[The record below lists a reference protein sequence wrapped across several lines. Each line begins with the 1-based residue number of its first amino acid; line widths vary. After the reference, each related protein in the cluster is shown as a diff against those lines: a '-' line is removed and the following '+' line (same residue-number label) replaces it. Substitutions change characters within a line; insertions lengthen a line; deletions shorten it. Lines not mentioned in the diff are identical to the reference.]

1 MSSEAVKPPYKL
13 RQVLICTNVRDPS
26 LNRASC
32 GANGGGAL
40 RERLKAAVKAAGR
53 KADVMV
59 TGTSC
64 MGYCPATACTI
75 AIIPDNEWML
85 MEVTPEEEQG
95 LLERVLEGPHAV
107 VVPPPDTD

>member
-1 MSSEAVKPPYKL
+1 MPFQPVKPPYKT

-32 GANGGGAL
+32 GANGGVAL
-40 RERLKAAVKAAGR
+40 RERLKASVKAAGR

-64 MGYCPATACTI
+64 LGHCPANGCTVGI
-75 AIIPDNEWML
+75 VPENEWLL
-85 MEVTPEEEQG
+85 MDINEEEEAQ
-95 LLERVLEGPHAV
+95 LLERILAPS
-107 VVPPPDTD
+107 

>member
-1 MSSEAVKPPYKL
+1 MSFEPVKPPYKT

-53 KADVMV
+53 KSEVMV
-59 TGTSC
+59 TGSSC
-64 MGYCPATACTI
+64 LGYCPAIGCAVGI
-75 AIIPDNEWML
+75 VPEQEWML
-85 MEVTPEEEQG
+85 MDVSPEDEQA
-95 LLERVLEGPHAV
+95 LLQRILQP
-107 VVPPPDTD
+107 